1 MFGMTWGSVINNRI
15 VLFGWFISLKE
26 QIHWYWKYNTLHSS
40 VCLCLSIVLPTGVNV
55 SFPSRPGTQ
64 PPLSS
69 TQMLINPESKE
80 FQLVDLSRRFLDQE
94 SYWTLPR
101 QFLGNKVS
109 LSSTILDST
118 NIDRSSIK
126 HWVIRIF
133 LFLRNPIFIFSL
145 SLAVSSLSVTVT
157 IQIW

>member
-1 MFGMTWGSVINNRI
+1 MFGKTWGWVINDRI
-15 VLFGWFISLKE
+15 FLFGWTISLKE
-26 QIHWYWKYNTLHSS
+26 QIHWYWKYNTLLFS
-40 VCLCLSIVLPTGVNV
+40 VCLCLSIVLSTGVNV

-69 TQMLINPESKE
+69 TQMLIDPESEE
-80 FQLVDLSRRFLDQE
+80 FQLVDLSRRFLDQD

-109 LSSTILDST
+109 LPSTILDWT

-126 HWVIRIF
+126 HWVICIF
-133 LFLRNPIFIFSL
+133 LFLCNPISIFSL
-145 SLAVSSLSVTVT
+145 SLAVSSLSVTVN
-157 IQIW
+157 IQIR